1 MIDLAAKP
9 FYLKPEDIEW
19 VNTTLA
25 GMTTE
30 EKAGQLFCVL
40 FKECKPEEFEYVFNI
55 LKPGGCMYRV
65 VPTERAIASAR
76 QAGYD
81 LTALRARQVNATDFA
96 RFDWIIVADRQNL
109 AELQRRC
116 PADQQHK
123 LQLMCAWLEGQDV
136 PDPYYG
142 GPEGFVDMIRLL
154 EQAMAA
160 MLAQL
165 CPSNQAAQRGTPG
178 GTDAH

>member
-1 MIDLAAKP
+1 MSSRHPPTQILLVCMGNICRSPTAEAIARAQAHARGLGGRVMLDS
-9 FYLKPEDIEW
+9 
-19 VNTTLA
+19 A
-25 GMTTE
+25 GTHAYHVGE
-30 EKAGQLFCVL
+30 A
-40 FKECKPEEFEYVFNI
+40 PD
-55 LKPGGCMYRV
+55 P
-65 VPTERAIASAR
+65 RAIASAR

-142 GPEGFVDMIRLL
+142 GPEGFVDMIHLL

-165 CPSNQAAQRGTPG
+165 CPSQPAAQRGTPG

>member
-65 VPTERAIASAR
+65 VPTERAIAATQADLAALASLSR
-76 QAGYD
+76 QTVNTLLREYDLVLFDTPAANTNADALNVGGAAGY
-81 LTALRARQVNATDFA
+81 AL
-96 RFDWIIVADRQNL
+96 IVGL
-109 AELQRRC
+109 ANE
-116 PADQQHK
+116 
-123 LQLMCAWLEGQDV
+123 
-136 PDPYYG
+136 
-142 GPEGFVDMIRLL
+142 
-154 EQAMAA
+154 
-160 MLAQL
+160 
-165 CPSNQAAQRGTPG
+165 T
-178 GTDAH
+178 

>member
-65 VPTERAIASAR
+65 CPPSAPSPPPRTFIAAAR
-76 QAGYD
+76 
-81 LTALRARQVNATDFA
+81 
-96 RFDWIIVADRQNL
+96 
-109 AELQRRC
+109 C
-116 PADQQHK
+116 H
-123 LQLMCAWLEGQDV
+123 
-136 PDPYYG
+136 
-142 GPEGFVDMIRLL
+142 
-154 EQAMAA
+154 
-160 MLAQL
+160 
-165 CPSNQAAQRGTPG
+165 
-178 GTDAH
+178 H

>member
-65 VPTERAIASAR
+65 VPTERAIA
-76 QAGYD
+76 
-81 LTALRARQVNATDFA
+81 AT
-96 RFDWIIVADRQNL
+96 QNIYSRSNRHGHQDGPCL
-109 AELQRRC
+109 CRRSQRRWR
-116 PADQQHK
+116 K
-123 LQLMCAWLEGQDV
+123 L
-136 PDPYYG
+136 
-142 GPEGFVDMIRLL
+142 GF
-154 EQAMAA
+154 
-160 MLAQL
+160 
-165 CPSNQAAQRGTPG
+165 CS
-178 GTDAH
+178 HY

>member
-65 VPTERAIASAR
+65 VPTERAIAATQNIDRR
-76 QAGYD
+76 QLGKRRQRHCDRGYAG
-81 LTALRARQVNATDFA
+81 
-96 RFDWIIVADRQNL
+96 
-109 AELQRRC
+109 RC
-116 PADQQHK
+116 TNGN
-123 LQLMCAWLEGQDV
+123 CRNG
-136 PDPYYG
+136 
-142 GPEGFVDMIRLL
+142 
-154 EQAMAA
+154 
-160 MLAQL
+160 
-165 CPSNQAAQRGTPG
+165 
-178 GTDAH
+178 